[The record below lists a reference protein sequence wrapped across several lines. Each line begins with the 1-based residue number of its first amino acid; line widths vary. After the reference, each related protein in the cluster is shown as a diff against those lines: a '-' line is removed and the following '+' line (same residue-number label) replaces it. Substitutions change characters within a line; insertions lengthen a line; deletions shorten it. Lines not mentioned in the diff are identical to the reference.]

1 MALNPA
7 HTQWN
12 DPKICLTV
20 TVLGCSGDLAKKKT
34 YPALF
39 ALFMHNHLPPRTTI
53 LGYARSNMDNDSL
66 RAQLK
71 GYLKGPAECIASFLE
86 ICYYEAGQYSR
97 GDDAAPG
104 EAVFGKLAE
113 RVAVF
118 EEQCC
123 GEGVVGHRIFYLA
136 LPPSVYPPVC
146 ANIKEAGMSSRGWTR
161 VIVEKPFGKDLES
174 SEELSSGI
182 AKLFTEAQLYRI
194 DHYLGKELTQ
204 NLVVMRFANRFLA
217 PLWNRDNIA
226 NVQLIFKE
234 PFGTEGRGGYFDQYG
249 IIRDI
254 IQNHLLQLL
263 CLVAMEKPC
272 SLSPDDIR
280 DEKLKVLR
288 CIEPVS
294 TDNVALGQYTTGAH
308 GQPGYIDDP
317 TVPAGSKAPTFA
329 MCVLEV
335 NNERWDGV
343 PFIIK
348 AGKALNEGKCEI
360 RVQLRDVPGDLFS
373 SQRTGGRQARNE
385 FVVRLQPDPAIYMKM
400 TVKEPGLGM
409 ELAQSELELLYT
421 QKYEGTPIPEA
432 YERLI
437 LDCINGD
444 QQHFVRRDELVAA
457 WKIFTPLL
465 KYIDAGGL
473 NPEMYPYG
481 SRGPTNADKLREKAG
496 HVPNL
501 TAKDITWLHHD
512 NGTFSP

>member
-1 MALNPA
+1 MA
-7 HTQWN
+7 
-12 DPKICLTV
+12 PKSDKTDWSDEHNVLTV
-20 TVLGCSGDLAKKKT
+20 TVLGCTGDLAKKKT

-39 ALFMHNHLPPRTTI
+39 ALFLHEHMPPRTVV
-53 LGYARSNMDNDSL
+53 LGYARSPMTDETLRDKIRPALQGPKDKVETFLASCFFQQGEYGSDDSEENAESDPPVFGAL
-66 RAQLK
+66 GDRVRA
-71 GYLKGPAECIASFLE
+71 LE
-86 ICYYEAGQYSR
+86 DSR
-97 GDDAAPG
+97 GG
-104 EAVFGKLAE
+104 GF
-113 RVAVF
+113 RVT
-118 EEQCC
+118 
-123 GEGVVGHRIFYLA
+123 GHRIFYLA

-146 ANIKEAGMSSRGWTR
+146 ANIKRACMSPTGWTR
-161 VIVEKPFGKDLES
+161 IVVEKPFGKDLQS
-174 SEELSSGI
+174 SEELSAGI
-182 AKLFTEAQLYRI
+182 SKLFTESQLYRI

-226 NVQLIFKE
+226 NVQILFKE
-234 PFGTEGRGGYFDQYG
+234 PFGTQGRGGYFDQYG

-288 CIEPVS
+288 CIETIS
-294 TDNVALGQYTTGAH
+294 TDNVALGQYTNG
-308 GQPGYIDDP
+308 PGGEAYLDDA

-329 MCVLEV
+329 LCVLYV
-335 NNERWDGV
+335 GNERWDGV

-348 AGKALNEGKCEI
+348 AGKALNEHKCEI
-360 RVQLRDVPGDLFS
+360 RVQLKDVPGDLFAE
-373 SQRTGGRQARNE
+373 QKVRGRQARNE

-421 QKYEGTPIPEA
+421 QKYESTPIPEA

-465 KYIDAGGL
+465 KYIDAGGM
-473 NPEMYPYG
+473 NPELYPYG
-481 SRGPTNADKLREKAG
+481 SRGPVNADKLRQKTG
-496 HVPNL
+496 HVLNL
-501 TAKDITWLHHD
+501 TAKDITWAVD
-512 NGTFSP
+512 VEGD